1 MSTSISALP
10 QTAKVTAAY
19 EACKAIAKREAK
31 NFYYSFRVLPRH
43 KRDAMCA
50 IYAFMRRADDISD
63 DETKFL
69 EERRETMAAWLA
81 AWRISTIEDHDPV
94 FVAVRDTQSRF
105 NISDDLLEQLVQG
118 TTMDLYPDEG
128 WVSGTPMYDDFD
140 ALYQYCYLVASVVG
154 LVCIR
159 IFGYSDPRAER
170 LAEETGIAFQLTN
183 ILRDVKEDATR
194 NRIYLPMDLMAG
206 YGLTVERVHGLAEGT
221 TTLIPADR
229 EMLRSLGDK
238 AEAYYG
244 SADRLLPLIDKDS
257 RAALWVL
264 VTIYRRLLK
273 RITAVDYDVFSQR
286 ASVPRATKIFLLGQ
300 GAVRAFGN
308 RLIA

>member
-1 MSTSISALP
+1 MSYS
-10 QTAKVTAAY
+10 TAEQGTPPKVAAAY
-19 EACKAIAKREAK
+19 QACKAIAKREAK
-31 NFYYSFRVLPRH
+31 NFYYSFRVLPKP

-63 DETKFL
+63 DETQFL
-69 EERRETMAAWLA
+69 EERRETMAEWLA
-81 AWRISTIEDHDPV
+81 AWRASTLEDSDPV
-94 FVAVRDTQSRF
+94 FVAVRDTQARF
-105 NISDDLLEQLVQG
+105 NISDELLEQLVQG
-118 TTMDLYPDEG
+118 TTMDLYPDEDWDG
-128 WVSGTPMYDDFD
+128 RSPLYADFD
-140 ALYQYCYLVASVVG
+140 ALYRYCYLVASVVG

-206 YGLTVERVHGLAEGT
+206 YGLTVDRVHTLAEGT
-221 TTLIPADR
+221 TALIPADR
-229 EMLRSLGDK
+229 EMLRALGEK

-244 SADRLLPLIDKDS
+244 SAELLLPLIDKDS

-264 VTIYRRLLK
+264 VTIYRKLLR
-273 RITAVDYDVFSQR
+273 RIAASEYDVFTHR
-286 ASVPRATKIFLLGQ
+286 ASVPRAMKIFVLAQ
-300 GAVRAFGN
+300 GAVKSFGN
-308 RLIA
+308 RLTA

>member
-1 MSTSISALP
+1 MSTSAAERRSP
-10 QTAKVTAAY
+10 VSVSAAY
-19 EACKAIAKREAK
+19 EACGVIAKREAK
-31 NFYYSFRVLPRH
+31 NFYYAFRVLPRH

-69 EERRETMAAWLA
+69 EERRETMAEWLA
-81 AWRISTIEDHDPV
+81 AWRASTLGDSDPV
-94 FVAVRDTQSRF
+94 FVAVRDTQKRF
-105 NISDDLLEQLVQG
+105 GISDHLLEQLVQG
-118 TTMDLYPDEG
+118 TTMDLYPDEDWDG
-128 WVSGTPMYDDFD
+128 RSPLYADFD
-140 ALYQYCYLVASVVG
+140 ALYRYCFLVASVVG
-154 LVCIR
+154 LVSIR

-183 ILRDVKEDATR
+183 ILRDVKEDASR

-206 YGLTVERVHGLAEGT
+206 YGLTVERVHGLADGT
-221 TTLIPADR
+221 ATMVDADR
-229 EMLRSLGDK
+229 EMLRSLGEK

-264 VTIYRRLLK
+264 VTIYRGLLR
-273 RITAVDYDVFSQR
+273 RIAAAGYDVFSHR
-286 ASVPRATKIFLLGQ
+286 ASVPRKKKILILAQ
-300 GAVRAFGN
+300 GAVKSLGHRVLA
-308 RLIA
+308 